1 MISEV
6 VYIAMADEHYD
17 EHGSFVDESSRD
29 FLGKFAVD
37 GRESSE
43 DSRRKSTA
51 RRTRN
56 AQRRL
61 ESRWRCEWMEAA
73 CGDN

>member
-6 VYIAMADEHYD
+6 VYIAMADKHCD
-17 EHGSFVDESSRD
+17 GHGSFVDESSRD

-43 DSRRKSTA
+43 DSRRKNCKS
-51 RRTRN
+51 
-56 AQRRL
+56 AQGRL